1 MPGPGGGSRGGGFS
15 GGSRGGG
22 FSGGGGF
29 GGGGFR
35 GGYGGYHGRHY
46 GGFYG
51 GPFFGG
57 GFFRPRR
64 HYYGG
69 YGYGGG
75 CLGGLLGVLMLPI
88 VLILVAVI
96 GLTSMF
102 GTAFTN
108 VSQGGTVIYDEKALQ
123 DYANTQY
130 QAEFGSNMSTYED
143 NILIVFLTNEN
154 RDGYDTI
161 AWVGDNVATKI
172 NEQFG
177 NQYTAFGVAMQ
188 SSIDAD
194 YYEYSISKN
203 LAMVVDKMT
212 DNVTGLE
219 LESSFV
225 TPSIG
230 EKSDSHLTNHSDLA
244 INEATVNASLKKFT
258 EETDIPIVIVVDSME
273 TVIGKTL
280 AVTDIFS
287 VVLFIGMI
295 VVAVVLVVRAFKRRE
310 EREN

>member
-22 FSGGGGF
+22 FGGGGY

-35 GGYGGYHGRHY
+35 GGYGGYHGRPH

-64 HYYGG
+64 HYYGYG
-69 YGYGGG
+69 YGGGG

-88 VLILVAVI
+88 ILVLVAVI

-108 VSQGGTVIYDEKALQ
+108 VSNGGTVVYNEKALQ

-130 QAEFGSNMSTYED
+130 QAEFGDNYATYED
-143 NILIVFLTNEN
+143 NILIVFLTNET

-188 SSIDAD
+188 SSIGNP
-194 YYEYSISKN
+194 YEYSISKN
-203 LAMVVDKMT
+203 LAMMVDKMT
-212 DNVTGLE
+212 ESVDGLG

-225 TPSIG
+225 TPPTG
-230 EKSDSHLTNHSDLA
+230 VQSDSHLTNHSDLA
-244 INEATVNASLKKFT
+244 INEATVNTALQKFT

-273 TVIGKTL
+273 NVIGKTL

-287 VVLFIGMI
+287 VIIFIGMI
-295 VVAVVLVVRAFKRRE
+295 VAAVVLIVRAFKRRE

>member
-1 MPGPGGGSRGGGFS
+1 M
-15 GGSRGGG
+15 
-22 FSGGGGF
+22 
-29 GGGGFR
+29 
-35 GGYGGYHGRHY
+35 
-46 GGFYG
+46 
-51 GPFFGG
+51 
-57 GFFRPRR
+57 
-64 HYYGG
+64 
-69 YGYGGG
+69 
-75 CLGGLLGVLMLPI
+75 LGVLMLPI
-88 VLILVAVI
+88 VLVLVAVI

-108 VSQGGTVIYDEKALQ
+108 VSQGGTVVYDEKTLQ
-123 DYANTQY
+123 SYANTQY
-130 QAEFGSNMSTYED
+130 QAEFGGNMSTYED

-188 SSIDAD
+188 SSVDPD

-212 DNVTGLE
+212 ESVDGLG

-225 TPSIG
+225 TPSTG
-230 EKSDSHLTNHSDLA
+230 EKSDSHLTNHSDLE
-244 INEATVNASLKKFT
+244 INEATVNTALKKFT

-273 TVIGKTL
+273 TVIGKTISS
-280 AVTDIFS
+280 TDIFS

-310 EREN
+310 EKEN

>member
-1 MPGPGGGSRGGGFS
+1 M
-15 GGSRGGG
+15 
-22 FSGGGGF
+22 
-29 GGGGFR
+29 
-35 GGYGGYHGRHY
+35 
-46 GGFYG
+46 
-51 GPFFGG
+51 
-57 GFFRPRR
+57 
-64 HYYGG
+64 
-69 YGYGGG
+69 
-75 CLGGLLGVLMLPI
+75 LMLPI
-88 VLILVAVI
+88 VLVLVAVI

-108 VSQGGTVIYDEKALQ
+108 VSQGGTVVYDEKALQ
-123 DYANTQY
+123 DYANIQY
-130 QAEFGSNMSTYED
+130 QAEFGDNMSTYED

-188 SSIDAD
+188 SSIDPD

-225 TPSIG
+225 TPSTG
-230 EKSDSHLTNHSDLA
+230 EKSDSHLTNHSDLE
-244 INEATVNASLKKFT
+244 INETTVNASLKKFT